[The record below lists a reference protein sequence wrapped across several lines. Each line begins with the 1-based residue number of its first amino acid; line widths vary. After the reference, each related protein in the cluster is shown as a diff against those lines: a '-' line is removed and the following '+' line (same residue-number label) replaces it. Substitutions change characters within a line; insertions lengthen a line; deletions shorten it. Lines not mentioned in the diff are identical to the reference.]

1 MKNKIEKISDL
12 EIGETYYVCLVKN
25 IKLVRTAKLLGL
37 VNETVKF
44 KSDKTEIYLD
54 LYRDKNN
61 PTRNLLYV
69 FEIGIGNT
77 KLEAFNNYNKFKY
90 EKLKNETND
99 FEKLKN
105 DLKIKDHLK

>member
-25 IKLVRTAKLLGL
+25 LKFVRTAKLLGL

-54 LYRDKNN
+54 LNRDKNN
-61 PTRNLLYV
+61 STRNLLYV

-77 KLEAFNNYNKFKY
+77 KTEAFNNYNKFKY

-99 FEKLKN
+99 FKKLEN
-105 DLKIKDHLK
+105 DLKIKNHLI